1 MLGLLLGLGP
11 RLKFD
16 VFQQNT
22 IMYPVGVRLKTC
34 YIMNTPDLLENQQE
48 ASYGFEVLC
57 GVLQIVGE
65 VWQGTD
71 YGNSLVLQ
79 I

>member
-34 YIMNTPDLLENQQE
+34 YIMNTRKKLLLDVK
-48 ASYGFEVLC
+48 YCVVFFR
-57 GVLQIVGE
+57 
-65 VWQGTD
+65 
-71 YGNSLVLQ
+71 
-79 I
+79 